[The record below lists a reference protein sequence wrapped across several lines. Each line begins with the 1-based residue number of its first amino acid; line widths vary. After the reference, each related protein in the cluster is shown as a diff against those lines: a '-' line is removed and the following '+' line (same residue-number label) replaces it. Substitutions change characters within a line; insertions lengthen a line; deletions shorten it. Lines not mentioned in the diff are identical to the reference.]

1 MRSKKFDA
9 NGWFAAAPGA
19 RNVPPWLALFLAGA
33 ILLLALPAARARQSD
48 QARKDDQAVSGDV
61 QHGKKIYE
69 SYGCYECHG
78 REGQGAMQTRA
89 PRIGPPPI
97 PLEAF
102 ISYVRHPL
110 NEMPPYTA
118 KVASNQDLTDIYA
131 FLKTIPKPPPG
142 KDIPLL
148 NK

>member
-1 MRSKKFDA
+1 MRRKKIDA
-9 NGWFAAAPGA
+9 NGWFAAPAGGYVLP
-19 RNVPPWLALFLAGA
+19 RLALLFAGA
-33 ILLLALPAARARQSD
+33 ILLLMLPAARARQSD
-48 QARKDDQAVSGDV
+48 QAQKDDQGVSGDV

-69 SYGCYECHG
+69 TYGCYECHG
-78 REGQGAMQTRA
+78 REGQGATQTRA

-97 PLEAF
+97 PLDAF

-110 NEMPPYTA
+110 NAMPPYTV
-118 KVASNQDLTDIYA
+118 KVASDQDMTDIYA
-131 FLKTIPKPPPG
+131 FLKTIPKPPRG